1 MTVPKKTVNPEKP
14 TLYVVEDKVYWQ
26 TAEGELIIPLVVTT
40 GTMRKMRASPDDG
53 FEQLFEF
60 IIPKHLHA
68 PIDKIDFVE
77 TSAMVKFWF
86 ESFEARQEARLGE
99 STGSSENS

>member
-1 MTVPKKTVNPEKP
+1 MATPKKAPNPDKP
-14 TLYVVEDKVYWQ
+14 DLYVVEDKVYWQ
-26 TAEGELIIPLVVTT
+26 TTQGELVIPLVVTT

-60 IIPKHLHA
+60 IIPKSLHA

-99 STGSSENS
+99 SSGSSENS